1 MFGIVTKNVLC
12 KLCKKEIKHD
22 VWMGLSLAPFISSG
36 NQLFHTP
43 LCKHY
48 NHLPLY
54 IFARNEKQLGIIC
67 EDNKYDFTLQEI
79 RDMKEIL
86 VIKPVRSFL
95 LWNVAVGEQA
105 GEVACIRDARIC
117 WHILSFIPLQALAS
131 FLHVVVVCGLS
142 VQLWWNDLLCSL
154 GGWDPG
160 RM

>member
-95 LWNVAVGEQA
+95 FWNVAVGEQA

-117 WHILSFIPLQALAS
+117 
-131 FLHVVVVCGLS
+131 
-142 VQLWWNDLLCSL
+142 
-154 GGWDPG
+154 
-160 RM
+160 